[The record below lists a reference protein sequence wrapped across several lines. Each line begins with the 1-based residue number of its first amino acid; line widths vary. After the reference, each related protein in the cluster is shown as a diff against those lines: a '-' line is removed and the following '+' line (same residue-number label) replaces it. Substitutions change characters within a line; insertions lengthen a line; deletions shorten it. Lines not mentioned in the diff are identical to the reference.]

1 MVDVDRPTPAA
12 SALREVK
19 AALDRGL
26 KSGSAGVT
34 PGVETQVANAL
45 HHLRMSECEAET
57 VGRVE
62 TIAINLRMMMAARA
76 SGQCN
81 LMESRY
87 LRLRKLASHIAA

>member
-1 MVDVDRPTPAA
+1 MVDVERPAPAD
-12 SALREVK
+12 SALRLVK

-26 KSGSAGVT
+26 EGGSAGVT

-45 HHLRMSECEAET
+45 YHLRTSGCEAET

-87 LRLRKLASHIAA
+87 LRLRRLASHIAA